1 MMFPFDLLG
10 DDARPQAQTQ
20 LGSTTWVLSYIGQ
33 DGAAT
38 CGQILELLKTSDI
51 LVAKFQTNLSTILN
65 HILVHT
71 MGDFLPPPSPGGDET
86 PHIPN

>member
-20 LGSTTWVLSYIGQ
+20 LRSTTWVLSYIGQ

-38 CGQILELLKTSDI
+38 CGQILELLKQ
-51 LVAKFQTNLSTILN
+51 VTIWWQYFKL
-65 HILVHT
+65 IS
-71 MGDFLPPPSPGGDET
+71 PPS
-86 PHIPN
+86 

>member
-1 MMFPFDLLG
+1 MFPFDLLG

-38 CGQILELLKTSDI
+38 CGQILELLKQ
-51 LVAKFQTNLSTILN
+51 VTIWWQN
-65 HILVHT
+65 
-71 MGDFLPPPSPGGDET
+71 FR
-86 PHIPN
+86 